1 MVSTMWS
8 CLRATLCAS
17 QECLS
22 MTLVQRASTT
32 ASGNPLLKDVSGEFP
47 RVYNAP
53 DVEAGWFDWWESAG
67 IHAPPK
73 EAKEEGT
80 FSMVLPPPNITGDLH
95 LGHALTVTI
104 QDTLVRWHRMCG
116 KRVVWAPGC
125 DHAGIATQ
133 LVVEKQLWAE
143 QGITR
148 QQLGR
153 RAFLEAAH
161 AWKKQKEAN
170 ILRQLKRLGAS
181 LDYSRYM
188 FTMDESMNAAVTT
201 AFVLLF
207 DAGLIYREKKMVN
220 WCYWLQSA
228 ISDSEVRHVPISP
241 GEKIKVPGS
250 EDGVEVGFLEKV
262 AFPIDNSVK
271 LFVCVAEIEVATTRL
286 ETMLADTALAVHP
299 EDARYAHFIGRRA
312 RHPITGRD
320 LPVLADS
327 LVDRSFGTGA
337 MKVTPGYSKVDY
349 ALAKRHSLPALEC
362 FDDEG
367 MVIEGYNAF
376 TGLSRFQVRDAI
388 RERLQQIGAHR
399 SRLPYATTVPVC
411 SRSGDLLD
419 FRLKPQFFLRLER
432 LAQEALQA
440 VEGGEL
446 VLEPDHCRKAWLEWL
461 TKTEDWCIS
470 RQLWWGHQI
479 PAYRVLNAD
488 SEEVWVSAATA
499 QEAATK
505 AAVKLGV
512 EREDVL
518 HLRQDEDVLDTWF
531 SSALFPF
538 SVFGWPQNTCSLHHF
553 YPLSLM
559 ETGQDILFFWVARM
573 VMLGKELTQQLPFTK
588 VLLHGMIRDSEGR
601 KMSKSLGN
609 VLDPL
614 DIIDGKSIQD
624 MEAATYDLHRRGYI
638 GREELYTALKSQR
651 KAFPNGVTKCGSD
664 ALRLALLLYDVTATN
679 VNFQM
684 KDAVYWLHFCNK
696 LWQATRF
703 FLSAAEKLGSSPQF
717 IPLLQIQSQLSV
729 IDRWLLSCLAHFVST
744 CNNSLSSGRLHHFAA
759 AIQTFVVAQ
768 LCDVYLES
776 MKAAVW
782 ESRTSELERTCSV
795 LWVAVGTTLRL
806 MAPAAPFLCEE
817 IHQRLSAVFGD
828 KNIASI
834 CTAPYPTTQQWS
846 LWRAEDLEH
855 RMQRTLAIVSSLRSA
870 RLSCGLKQPRAFIK
884 MEDENADFV
893 RQLAPTMCHLA
904 KLQELTVLSSTTLP
918 WDPPSEAHWTRA
930 MVNSSADIY
939 IETNKEVVQM
949 ALQQRLEKLL
959 NKVNFLERRQSHPR
973 YRFQNSAAEQAT
985 HTEQI
990 VNLKKEIAMLQEHST
1005 GAISK
1010 DKEWHKVDSPCE

>member
-1 MVSTMWS
+1 MWS
-8 CLRATLCAS
+8 YPRAAFCVLCAC
-17 QECLS
+17 QKRFPVK
-22 MTLVQRASTT
+22 LVQRLSATVSSS
-32 ASGNPLLKDVSGEFP
+32 ALPKDVSGEFP
-47 RVYNAP
+47 KVYNSE
-53 DVEAGWFDWWESAG
+53 DVEAGWFDWWEASG
-67 IHAPPK
+67 NHGPCK

-116 KRVVWAPGC
+116 KRVVWVPGC

-133 LVVEKQLWAE
+133 MVVEKKIWAD

-153 RAFLEAAH
+153 QPFLEAAH
-161 AWKKQKEAN
+161 TWKKQKEAN

-181 LDYSRYM
+181 LDYSRFL
-188 FTMDESMNAAVTT
+188 FTMDEPMSEAVTT
-201 AFVLLF
+201 AFVRLF

-228 ISDSEVRHVPISP
+228 ISDSEVKHVAISP
-241 GEKIKVPGS
+241 GEILKVPGS
-250 EDGVEVGFLEKV
+250 DTGVEVGFLERV
-262 AFPIDNSVK
+262 ALPIDNT
-271 LFVCVAEIEVATTRL
+271 EIEVATTRL
-286 ETMLADTALAVHP
+286 ETMLADTAVAVHP
-299 EDARYAHFIGRRA
+299 EDPRHAHFIGRRA
-312 RHPITGRD
+312 RHPITGRE
-320 LPVLADS
+320 LPVVADS

-349 ALAKRHSLPALEC
+349 ALSKKHSLPILEC

-367 MVIEGYNAF
+367 RVIEGYEAF
-376 TGLSRFQVRDAI
+376 SGLSRFEVRDAI

-399 SRLPYATTVPVC
+399 SRLPHATAVPVC

-419 FRLKPQFFLRLER
+419 FRLKPQFFLRFER

-440 VEGGEL
+440 VESGEL
-446 VLEPDHCRKAWLEWL
+446 VFEPDHCRKAWVEWL
-461 TKTEDWCIS
+461 TRTEDWCIS

-488 SEEVWVSAATA
+488 SEDVWVSAATA
-499 QEAATK
+499 QEAAAK

-538 SVFGWPQNTCSLHHF
+538 SVFGWPHNTRSLRNF

-573 VMLGKELTQQLPFTK
+573 VMLGKELTGQLPFTK
-588 VLLHGMIRDSEGR
+588 VLLHGMIRDAEGR

-614 DIIDGKSIQD
+614 DIIHGKSLQD
-624 MEAATYDLHRRGYI
+624 MEATTNELHRQGYI
-638 GREELYTALKSQR
+638 GEEELRTALKSQR
-651 KAFPNGVTKCGSD
+651 QAFPNGITKCGSD

-696 LWQATRF
+696 FWQATRF
-703 FLSAAEKLGSSPQF
+703 FLSAAEKLGNSPQF
-717 IPLLQIQSQLSV
+717 IPLSEIESQLSLT
-729 IDRWLLSCLAHFVST
+729 DRWLLSCLSRFVGT
-744 CNNSLSSGRLHHFAA
+744 CNDSLSTGTLHHFAA
-759 AIQTFVVAQ
+759 AIQTFVVQQ

-782 ESRTSELERTCSV
+782 ESRTAELERTCSV
-795 LWVAVGTTLRL
+795 LWVALSTTLRL

-817 IHQRLSAVFGD
+817 VHQRLSARFD
-828 KNIASI
+828 KGGPFPSI
-834 CTAPYPTTQQWS
+834 CTAPYPTSEQWCS
-846 LWRAEDLEH
+846 WRAEDLER
-855 RMQRTLAIVSSLRSA
+855 RMQRALSIVSSLRSA
-870 RLSCGLKQPRAFIK
+870 RLTCGLKQPRALVK

-893 RQLAPTMCHLA
+893 RQLAPTVCHLA
-904 KLQELTVLSSTTLP
+904 KLQELTVLSSTTLS
-918 WDPPSEAHWTRA
+918 WEPPSEAHWTQA
-930 MVNSSADIY
+930 MVDSNADIY
-939 IETNKEVVQM
+939 IETDRAAVQ
-949 ALQQRLEKLL
+949 AAVQQRLKQLL
-959 NKVNFLERRQSHPR
+959 YRLNSLEQRQSHPR
-973 YRFQNSAAEQAT
+973 YRFQNSTAEQAR

-990 VNLKKEIAMLQEHST
+990 ADMKKEIKRLQE
-1005 GAISK
+1005 
-1010 DKEWHKVDSPCE
+1010 P

>member
-262 AFPIDNSVK
+262 AFPIDNS
-271 LFVCVAEIEVATTRL
+271 EIEVATTRL

-939 IETNKEVVQM
+939 IETN
-949 ALQQRLEKLL
+949 
-959 NKVNFLERRQSHPR
+959 
-973 YRFQNSAAEQAT
+973 
-985 HTEQI
+985 I

>member
-1 MVSTMWS
+1 MWS
-8 CLRATLCAS
+8 CPRAAFCAS
-17 QECLS
+17 KKRLPA
-22 MTLVQRASTT
+22 TLVQRPSAT
-32 ASGNPLLKDVSGEFP
+32 ASSNLLPKDVSGQFP
-47 RVYNAP
+47 KVYNSE
-53 DVEAGWFDWWESAG
+53 DVEAGWFDWWESAS

-104 QDTLVRWHRMCG
+104 QDTLARWHRMCG
-116 KRVVWAPGC
+116 KRVVWVPGC

-153 RAFLEAAH
+153 PRFLEAAH

-188 FTMDESMNAAVTT
+188 FTMDKPMNAAVTT
-201 AFVLLF
+201 AFVRLF

-228 ISDSEVRHVPISP
+228 ISDSEVKHVPISP
-241 GEKIKVPGS
+241 GEKIKLPGS
-250 EDGVEVGFLEKV
+250 DYGVEVGFLEKV
-262 AFPIDNSVK
+262 AFPIDNS
-271 LFVCVAEIEVATTRL
+271 EIEVATTRL

-320 LPVLADS
+320 LPVVADS
-327 LVDRSFGTGA
+327 QVDRSFGTGA
-337 MKVTPGYSKVDY
+337 MKVTPGYSKMDY
-349 ALAKRHSLPALEC
+349 ALSKKHSLPALEC

-367 MVIEGYNAF
+367 RVIEGYNAF

-388 RERLQQIGAHR
+388 RERLQQTGAYR
-399 SRLPYATTVPVC
+399 SRLPHATTVPVC

-432 LAQEALQA
+432 LAMEALQA
-440 VEGGEL
+440 VESGEL
-446 VLEPDHCRKAWLEWL
+446 VLEPDHCRKAWQEWL

-479 PAYRVLNAD
+479 PAYRVLNAN
-488 SEEVWVSAATA
+488 SEDVWVSAATA

-505 AAVKLGV
+505 AALKLGV

-531 SSALFPF
+531 SSALIPF
-538 SVFGWPQNTCSLHHF
+538 SVFGWPQNTWSLRHF

-614 DIIDGKSIQD
+614 DIIDGKSLQG

-638 GREELYTALKSQR
+638 GEEELLTALKSQR
-651 KAFPNGVTKCGSD
+651 KAFPNGIAKCGSD

-696 LWQATRF
+696 FWQATRF

-729 IDRWLLSCLAHFVST
+729 MDRWLLSCLAHFVST
-744 CNNSLSSGRLHHFAA
+744 CNDSLSSGRLHHFAA
-759 AIQTFVVAQ
+759 AIQTFVVVQ

-817 IHQRLSAVFGD
+817 VHQRLSAVFGD

-870 RLSCGLKQPRAFIK
+870 RLSCGLKQPRAFVK

-893 RQLAPTMCHLA
+893 RHLAPTICHLA
-904 KLQELTVLSSTTLP
+904 KLQELTVLSSTILP
-918 WDPPSEAHWTRA
+918 WEAPSEAHWTWA
-930 MVNSSADIY
+930 MVDSSADIY
-939 IETNKEVVQM
+939 IETDKEAVQM
-949 ALQQRLEKLL
+949 ALQQRLQKLL
-959 NKVNFLERRQSHPR
+959 NRLNSLERRQSHPR
-973 YRFQNSAAEQAT
+973 YRFQNSAAEQSR

-990 VNLKKEIAMLQEHST
+990 ANMKKEIAMLQGHST
-1005 GAISK
+1005 GAVPK
-1010 DKEWHKVDSPCE
+1010 DKGRHKVDSPDR